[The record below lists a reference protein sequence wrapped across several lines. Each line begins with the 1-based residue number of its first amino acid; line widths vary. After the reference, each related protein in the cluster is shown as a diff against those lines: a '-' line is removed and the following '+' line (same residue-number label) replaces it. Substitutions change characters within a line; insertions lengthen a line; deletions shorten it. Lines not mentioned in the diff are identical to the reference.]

1 MAPAKMTF
9 RMSSEGFLT
18 RGPRQARPSD
28 PSEHRDLAVRAS
40 SPRHCFASSSPALLP
55 RPRMHAGGGGTG
67 IGRPPAGGA
76 GKPQFQFPAYPN
88 PQSPIPGAPPVR
100 DRHDSHI
107 KDQSESFPSGVLWP
121 RAPLPDA
128 IHQRQQKFP
137 RRNSVTKFET
147 RRATPT
153 DSGRSTLG
161 RRGSDRGVVSLA
173 PDHLAPRREDHFPRS
188 APPPVASQAR
198 RNSHQ
203 HVA

>member
-9 RMSSEGFLT
+9 RMSSEGFPT

-28 PSEHRDLAVRAS
+28 PSEHRD
-40 SPRHCFASSSPALLP
+40 PG
-55 RPRMHAGGGGTG
+55 RPRVLSAPLLRLLLACPASAPKDARGRRRDWNWAATG
-67 IGRPPAGGA
+67 RRRRKATVPVSGVT
-76 GKPQFQFPAYPN
+76 
-88 PQSPIPGAPPVR
+88 QSPIPGAPPVR
-100 DRHDSHI
+100 DRHDAHI